1 MQMLIILIGSFQS
14 VFVDS
19 VKNVQFIAM
28 AMGTYHGSFLTQGL
42 FKKKSNFFLSVIGGV
57 LKT

>member
-1 MQMLIILIGSFQS
+1 MLIILIGSFQS

-42 FKKKSNFFLSVIGGV
+42 FKKNPISSFQLLVGS
-57 LKT
+57 